1 MKMGLRFAVA
11 TFVMLVM
18 SGCATTIG
26 KPYDANKMSSF
37 VVGQTTV
44 DQVVAALG
52 EPMERETESDG
63 SVRLHYE
70 YSEGKATAATYVPVV
85 NLFSH
90 GASVKGVSTFIY
102 FDRSGHYVRYES
114 TSTNTEA

>member
-1 MKMGLRFAVA
+1 MKNVWKSFLMVAVIMGMA
-11 TFVMLVM
+11 
-18 SGCATTIG
+18 GCATTVG
-26 KPYDANKMSSF
+26 KPYDATKMSSF

-52 EPMERETESDG
+52 DPMERQTESDG
-63 SVRLHYE
+63 AIRLHYE
-70 YSEGKATAATYVPVV
+70 YSTGQASAGTYIPVV

-90 GASVKGVSTFIY
+90 GATIKGVSTFIY

-114 TSTNTEA
+114 TSTNTQA